1 MEFEF
6 SERAYHRVDE
16 SEIQLYIVGDRAFR
30 LSSLQKPFLK
40 VLEIQIRS
48 GLTGSY
54 YQCECKSSVH
64 SRF

>member
-16 SEIQLYIVGDRAFR
+16 SKIQLYIVGDRDFR
-30 LSSLQKPFLK
+30 LSPLQKLFLK
-40 VLEIQIRS
+40 VLEIQMRS

-54 YQCECKSSVH
+54 CQCECKSSVH